1 MPAHRREP
9 APRRSLSSRAAFDLV
24 ATELG
29 ELARDP
35 RCPRLPDEA
44 WNALLRGQVTSD
56 EGELDRCAHTLRAHI
71 GRLNVAVL
79 MS

>member
-1 MPAHRREP
+1 MPAHWREA
-9 APRRSLSSRAAFDLV
+9 APRRGLSSRAAFDLV

-44 WNALLRGQVTSD
+44 WNALLRGQVASD
-56 EGELDRCAHTLRAHI
+56 EGELDRCAQTLRACI
-71 GRLNVAVL
+71 GRLNAAVL
-79 MS
+79 LW